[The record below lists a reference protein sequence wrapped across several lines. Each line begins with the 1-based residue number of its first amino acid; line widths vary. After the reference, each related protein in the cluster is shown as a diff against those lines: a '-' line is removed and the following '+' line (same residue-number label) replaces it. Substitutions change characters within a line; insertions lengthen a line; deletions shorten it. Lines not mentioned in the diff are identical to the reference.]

1 MNCAV
6 LYCEYKCRRVHTTIL
21 IKNSSFIGTW
31 DRIND
36 GMSAALQGPVRRI
49 RQSSNLGVKLSQ
61 LCLGFRRRSVSSQP
75 PNFPVE
81 TPRRI
86 IFGSCSDSS
95 LDLSYFDTFRSL
107 APDLVILMG
116 DNVYGR
122 SSTLKEEYKKLVNHP
137 SFRRAKQELCL
148 LATLDDN
155 DYGNH
160 SGGGGGSGSF
170 IESPDDAILLFSE
183 VFKPN
188 LANKKGVYQSY
199 EWKDQLQ
206 ILLLDL
212 RYFGSRKSS
221 DANHPGVAQH
231 PDCRIMDNVQTW
243 LGRDQW
249 LWLEQEL
256 NKEFQ
261 LRLIISPLQVLSTC
275 HTFECWNV
283 VPQERMR
290 LLTLLQG
297 KRSLLLSG
305 DRHVSALYGTQD
317 GAHYEIT
324 SSSLTHSVP
333 HGLLDE
339 EVDWHRKSHFTYENN
354 FGMLE
359 LGQDTTVVASIRSTK
374 TANILQQWQLNVS

>member
-1 MNCAV
+1 
-6 LYCEYKCRRVHTTIL
+6 
-21 IKNSSFIGTW
+21 
-31 DRIND
+31 
-36 GMSAALQGPVRRI
+36 
-49 RQSSNLGVKLSQ
+49 
-61 LCLGFRRRSVSSQP
+61 
-75 PNFPVE
+75 
-81 TPRRI
+81 
-86 IFGSCSDSS
+86 
-95 LDLSYFDTFRSL
+95 
-107 APDLVILMG
+107 
-116 DNVYGR
+116 
-122 SSTLKEEYKKLVNHP
+122 
-137 SFRRAKQELCL
+137 
-148 LATLDDN
+148 
-155 DYGNH
+155 
-160 SGGGGGSGSF
+160 
-170 IESPDDAILLFSE
+170 
-183 VFKPN
+183 
-188 LANKKGVYQSY
+188 
-199 EWKDQLQ
+199 
-206 ILLLDL
+206 
-212 RYFGSRKSS
+212 
-221 DANHPGVAQH
+221 
-231 PDCRIMDNVQTW
+231 MDNVQTW

-374 TANILQQWQLNVS
+374 TANILQQWQLHVS